1 MNTTTTPQQ
10 PAPALS
16 DSDPRSAVNIH
27 RRQTLRI
34 AERDELGRLLPGSV
48 LERAGR
54 PEGPTITTLARA
66 HTGKAI
72 EVLAGI
78 MDDPGA
84 AAAARATAAQALLD
98 RGWGK
103 APVQIDMTTRAN
115 FFDFLRDIGVRA
127 RARQEAALD
136 DQGRIV
142 DEEEVVDID

>member
-1 MNTTTTPQQ
+1 M
-10 PAPALS
+10 
-16 DSDPRSAVNIH
+16 
-27 RRQTLRI
+27 RI